1 MNGIDTNVLLRWIFG
16 DMLGEDVE
24 AEMAAIRDLAM
35 SSQGPLLVNHVAIA
49 ETIWVLARR
58 TKRSREAIVAIVDRI
73 LDAPEI
79 RVQDEDAVRAAA
91 RAFAQSAGDFSD
103 HLIGEINSRNGCSTT
118 YTFDRAAA
126 RSPLFSELPR

>member
-1 MNGIDTNVLLRWIFG
+1 MNGIDTNVLLRWLFG

-24 AEMAAIRDLAM
+24 AEMSAIRNLVL
-35 SSQGPLLVNHVAIA
+35 SSEAPLHVNHIVIA

-58 TKRSREAIVAIVDRI
+58 TKRSRAAIVTIIDRI

-79 RVQDEDAVRAAA
+79 RVQDEEAVRAAA
-91 RAFAQSAGDFSD
+91 RAFAHSTGDFSD
-103 HLIGEINSRNGCSTT
+103 HLIGEINSRNGCRTT

-126 RSPLFSELPR
+126 RSPLFSELSR